1 MTPDP
6 FDLFWQ
12 WANKPTDSDLTLDAD
27 IHEAVMALTPE
38 ERMDRSV
45 VNEAVRKM
53 NDVVERV
60 ARAIGDALAKGDGRF
75 EVEWPYIM
83 CNDANA
89 GCDLRDV
96 ARSAIDEAL
105 SERGP
110 LRPAGSADQ
119 YGVPRAEE

>member
-45 VNEAVRKM
+45 VNEAVRKLKEM
-53 NDVVERV
+53 TNERND
-60 ARAIGDALAKGDGRF
+60 
-75 EVEWPYIM
+75 
-83 CNDANA
+83 
-89 GCDLRDV
+89 
-96 ARSAIDEAL
+96 
-105 SERGP
+105 
-110 LRPAGSADQ
+110 
-119 YGVPRAEE
+119 